1 MRRGGH
7 GGIPAVVDAS
17 EKRIHAAKRRTARR
31 VREALAQGRGELDAA
46 GRRHVSLDTRGPHSP
61 PHAGQK
67 TILEI
72 EEEIF
77 DLCIERGV
85 LACRG
90 SWFCA
95 EKDVEPT
102 GLFFRTTFAAASQ
115 ADMDVAIQ
123 RVGQAVRASFGV

>member
-1 MRRGGH
+1 MKSQH
-7 GGIPAVVDAS
+7 WLHID
-17 EKRIHAAKRRTARR
+17 HT
-31 VREALAQGRGELDAA
+31 
-46 GRRHVSLDTRGPHSP
+46 RH

-77 DLCIERGV
+77 NSCIERGV

-95 EKDVEPT
+95 ERDVEPA
-102 GLFFRTTFAAASQ
+102 GLFFRTTFAASSQ

-123 RVGQAVRASFGV
+123 RLGEAVRASFGI